1 MINLLQF
8 EYMLHEKLLE
18 VFVGEVDTHLFK
30 ARTTTATRKL
40 HVANANRSRALAFA
54 ASKILARAWSTVD
67 HEKKSSPTS
76 SFCSQRI
83 SAISALDVS
92 RRCALQIYIL
102 LYLLTY

>member
-40 HVANANRSRALAFA
+40 HVANANRSR
-54 ASKILARAWSTVD
+54 
-67 HEKKSSPTS
+67 
-76 SFCSQRI
+76 
-83 SAISALDVS
+83 VS
-92 RRCALQIYIL
+92 IRGIKDSGQGMEHSRP
-102 LYLLTY
+102 